1 MDMKGFVNLIFFLLT
16 LPMAGADSY
25 SSGLDAYRE
34 GKNSEARIY
43 LEKAQLEDP
52 SNDSIYLYLG
62 ILYQQE
68 GMMKKAEESMINGSD
83 LNGTHHYEISYNL
96 ANFYYN
102 EQRYEEASEKYTN
115 VASSLNPF
123 RTKAL
128 LNRANMEVGQKA
140 NQSAIDDYLNYLMEE
155 PETPQKENIQKMISL
170 LKQQLE
176 DEEAA
181 RLAEEERLRLEE
193 EAKLLAQEEEARR
206 LAENESKRLLSEQK
220 RLEEEARQRALMEEI
235 LNSLSSSG
243 DETESF
249 NADSEEV
256 EDVFEESD
264 LED

>member
-1 MDMKGFVNLIFFLLT
+1 MDMKGLIILFFLFVSLS
-16 LPMAGADSY
+16 LAGADSY

-43 LEKAQLEDP
+43 LEKALDEDS
-52 SNDSIYLYLG
+52 SNDGIHLYLG
-62 ILYQQE
+62 LLYQRE
-68 GMMKKAEESMINGSD
+68 GMTAKAEELMQAGSD
-83 LNGTHHYEISYNL
+83 LDGTHHYEISYNL

-102 EQRYEEASEKYTN
+102 EQRYEEAGEKYTY

-128 LNRANMEVGQKA
+128 LNRANMAVGQKA
-140 NQSAIDDYLNYLMEE
+140 YQYAIDDYLNYLMEE
-155 PETPQKENIQKMISL
+155 PETPQKGDIEKMVAL

-176 DEEAA
+176 NEEAA
-181 RLAEEERLRLEE
+181 RLAEEKRLRQEE

-206 LAENESKRLLSEQK
+206 LAEEEAAHLLTEQQ

-235 LNSLSSSG
+235 LNSLSTAG
-243 DETESF
+243 EETESF

-256 EDVFEESD
+256 EEVFEESD